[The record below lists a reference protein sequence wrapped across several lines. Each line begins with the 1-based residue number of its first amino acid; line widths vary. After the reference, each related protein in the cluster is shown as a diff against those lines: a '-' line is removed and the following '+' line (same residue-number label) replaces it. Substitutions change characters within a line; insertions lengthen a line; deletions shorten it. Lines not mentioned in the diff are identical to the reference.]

1 MNKVISSSVNILD
14 QLQDFISSID
24 AATYQAS
31 HKPMFDSSIGQHL
44 RHILDLFQALIKNSD
59 APIIDYDIRQRGIP
73 LETVQQEGIQALKI
87 VRQWMTNLNEDDLK
101 RSVTIL
107 TEVDLTEKYSAQLTS
122 SFGRE
127 LVFASTHAVHHL
139 ALMATIAKV
148 LGCQVDAQYG
158 VAPATAT
165 YQRSLITETD
175 NTMLIEESLQTEQP
189 EQSAQ
194 PA

>member
-1 MNKVISSSVNILD
+1 MEKMISSTVNILD

-44 RHILDLFQALIKNSD
+44 RHILDMFQALIQNSD
-59 APIIDYDIRQRGIP
+59 ASVINYDIRQRGIP
-73 LETVQQEGIQALKI
+73 LETIQQEGIVALDS
-87 VRQWMTNLNEDDLK
+87 VRQWLTGLTTADLQ
-101 RSVTIL
+101 RNVTIL
-107 TEVDLTEKYSAQLTS
+107 TEVDIDEQFSVQLSS

-127 LVFASTHAVHHL
+127 LAFASTHAIHHL

-158 VAPATAT
+158 TAPATAT
-165 YQRSLITETD
+165 YLRSLAAEAELTT
-175 NTMLIEESLQTEQP
+175 QP
-189 EQSAQ
+189 EASAQ

>member
-1 MNKVISSSVNILD
+1 MDKMISSTVNILD
-14 QLQDFISSID
+14 QLQDFISGLD

-31 HKPMFDSSIGQHL
+31 HKPLFDSSIGQHL
-44 RHILDLFQALIKNSD
+44 RHILDMFQALIQNSD
-59 APIIDYDIRQRGIP
+59 APVINYDVRQRGIP
-73 LETVQQEGIQALKI
+73 LETIQQEGIDALQS
-87 VRQWMTNLNEDDLK
+87 VRQWLTGLDSADLQ
-101 RSVTIL
+101 RSVSIL
-107 TEVDLTEKYSAQLTS
+107 TEVDIDEEFSVQFTS

-127 LVFASTHAVHHL
+127 LAFASTHAIHHL

-158 VAPATAT
+158 TAPATAT
-165 YQRSLITETD
+165 YLRSLAAEAET
-175 NTMLIEESLQTEQP
+175 SAQP